1 MGVRVV
7 IVCIV
12 MFTIYYNSKLVIFL
26 MGNLKSFLKPPTD
39 LVLHK
44 GVSVAV

>member
-7 IVCIV
+7 IVCTV
-12 MFTIYYNSKLVIFL
+12 MFTIYYNSRQVIFL
-26 MGNLKSFLKPPTD
+26 MGNLKTVCFLKPG
-39 LVLHK
+39 K